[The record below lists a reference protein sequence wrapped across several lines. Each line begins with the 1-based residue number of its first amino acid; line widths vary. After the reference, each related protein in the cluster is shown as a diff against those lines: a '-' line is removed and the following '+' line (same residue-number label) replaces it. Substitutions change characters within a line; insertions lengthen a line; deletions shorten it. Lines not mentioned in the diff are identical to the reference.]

1 MRHSL
6 LILTHKFSLWS
17 DRFIDLTY
25 CVGHRM
31 LHKQHFSLMNG
42 FVHHIKN
49 TLLGS
54 CFCYFNHS
62 LYVNDSCPSYHIHL
76 RVTIFFIHPLF
87 SASVLASLSLQM
99 HWEVCAAGGLVYC
112 TLAVARRC
120 QWGCR
125 YILLKAWAEA
135 TSQVKALH
143 GDVKRH
149 TLTSRKLTVFLDFT
163 PRAEQRRMD
172 GHHSGHFRPPDT
184 SINA

>member
-1 MRHSL
+1 MCL
-6 LILTHKFSLWS
+6 FQYCLITDYTSVLCYILCLSWPTNFTYRS

-54 CFCYFNHS
+54 CFCYSNHS
-62 LYVNDSCPSYHIHL
+62 LYINDSYPSYHIHL
-76 RVTIFFIHPLF
+76 GVTILFIHPLF
-87 SASVLASLSLQM
+87 SASLLACLSLQM

-120 QWGCR
+120 QWGCNGCADTACS
-125 YILLKAWAEA
+125 K
-135 TSQVKALH
+135 H
-143 GDVKRH
+143 GQKPHLR
-149 TLTSRKLTVFLDFT
+149 SRLCTEMWRGT
-163 PRAEQRRMD
+163 
-172 GHHSGHFRPPDT
+172 H
-184 SINA
+184 